1 MLFWVIAGIFTLGA
15 VLSIIWPILK
25 ERTGNEDRSSFN
37 LQVYSDQ
44 LAELERD
51 YQQGRIGN
59 QDKD

>member
-37 LQVYSDQ
+37 LQGYSDL
-44 LAELERD
+44 LA
-51 YQQGRIGN
+51 
-59 QDKD
+59 